1 MNVIETPEKSAATKP
16 LVVVSSRT
24 GNTRTV
30 AYAVRDAL
38 PGAELVAAEAMPE
51 SLSQYD
57 PVILGFWCDCGR
69 APADMKRAAAKLA
82 GKRVACFATL
92 GGEPDTPRAKDWM
105 MRTSSD
111 LIGGDRGNVLAGTFL
126 CRGCIDPKLSQSM
139 PVTPERAQRW
149 SAAETHPNRMD
160 LIAAAAYF
168 AERFA
173 RSTSG
178 SATETA

>member
-1 MNVIETPEKSAATKP
+1 MTEAEVRPNAVRP
-16 LVVVSSRT
+16 LIVVSSRT
-24 GNTRTV
+24 GNTMIL
-30 AYAVRDAL
+30 AHAICDAL

-111 LIGGDRGNVLAGTFL
+111 LIGDDRGNVLAGTFL
-126 CRGCIDPKLSQSM
+126 CRGRIDPKLSQPM

>member
-82 GKRVACFATL
+82 G
-92 GGEPDTPRAKDWM
+92 
-105 MRTSSD
+105 
-111 LIGGDRGNVLAGTFL
+111 TFL
-126 CRGCIDPKLSQSM
+126 CRGRIDPKLSQSM

>member
-1 MNVIETPEKSAATKP
+1 
-16 LVVVSSRT
+16 
-24 GNTRTV
+24 
-30 AYAVRDAL
+30 
-38 PGAELVAAEAMPE
+38 
-51 SLSQYD
+51 
-57 PVILGFWCDCGR
+57 
-69 APADMKRAAAKLA
+69 MKRAAAKLA
-82 GKRVACFATL
+82 G
-92 GGEPDTPRAKDWM
+92 
-105 MRTSSD
+105 
-111 LIGGDRGNVLAGTFL
+111 TFL
-126 CRGCIDPKLSQSM
+126 CRGRIDPKLSQSM

>member
-1 MNVIETPEKSAATKP
+1 MNVNETPEKSAATKP

-92 GGEPDTPRAKDWM
+92 GGEPDTPRA
-105 MRTSSD
+105 
-111 LIGGDRGNVLAGTFL
+111 NQLAEA
-126 CRGCIDPKLSQSM
+126 CRSRPNA
-139 PVTPERAQRW
+139 TPAPSRSVFR
-149 SAAETHPNRMD
+149 R
-160 LIAAAAYF
+160 
-168 AERFA
+168 A
-173 RSTSG
+173 RS
-178 SATETA
+178 A